1 MKTSNEIII
10 IGGGIIGLA
19 IAVELKLRGLNVTV
33 LSRNFQEAST
43 HAAAGMLAPR
53 AENLT
58 GVMLYLAL
66 ESLSIYP
73 EWVSKLEQ
81 ISGEDSDFNPCGI
94 IAPVY
99 QLPSLNI
106 QENQHH
112 SFWLDK
118 NAIEFYQP
126 QLSSEIVGGWWYP
139 EEGQVNPRRI
149 GRILLQ
155 VAQSLDID
163 IKEGVEA
170 IAFSR
175 YNGKIK
181 NVLTKSG
188 IFEGDLYILAGGA
201 WSGKLLPIPIRPIK
215 GEMLSL
221 KINPQNPLE
230 RVIFGENT
238 YLVPKNDGRL
248 IVGATSEDI
257 GWIGGNTAQGI
268 NNLLQRA
275 IKLYPPLANWE
286 INEIWYGYRPATPDE
301 MPILGYG
308 DSENLILATGHYRNG
323 ILLAPITAKLISD
336 VITGQNQDSLITHFS
351 YQRFSQTNKSN
362 TYKIN
367 NIPDSK
373 VLKSSENL
381 TNLNPESTST
391 SIIMNYPTPLNN
403 VNGNGNGNGD
413 KKFNF
418 ANTINLTT
426 DAENDILI
434 IAGRKFNS
442 RLLTGTGKYPSIESM
457 QKSVISSG
465 CEIVTVAVRR
475 VQNNAPGHEGLAE
488 ALDWSKIWMLPNTAG
503 CQTAEEAIR
512 VARLGREMAKLLGQ
526 EDNNFVKLEVIP
538 DAKYLLPDPIGTLQ
552 AAEQLVKE
560 GFAVL
565 PYINADPLLCKRLEE
580 VGCATVMP
588 LGSPIG
594 SGQGIKNE
602 ANIKIII
609 EQSQVPVVI
618 DAGIGLP
625 SEAAYGM
632 ELGADA
638 LLINS
643 AIALANNPPQMGKA
657 MKLAVEAG
665 RIAYQ
670 AGRMPIK
677 NYANASSPLTGVVK

>member
-10 IGGGIIGLA
+10 VGGGIIGLA
-19 IAVELKLRGLNVTV
+19 IAVELKLRGLNATV
-33 LSRNFQEAST
+33 LSRNFTEAAT

-53 AENLT
+53 AENLA
-58 GVMLYLAL
+58 GVMLDLAL

-81 ISGEDSDFNPCGI
+81 ISGEYSDFNPCGI

-99 QLPSLNI
+99 QLPSPNI
-106 QENQHH
+106 QENEHH
-112 SFWLDK
+112 SLWLDK

-139 EEGQVNPRRI
+139 EEGQINPRRVSK
-149 GRILLQ
+149 ILLQ

-201 WSGKLLPIPIRPIK
+201 WSGKLLPLPIRPIK

-308 DSENLILATGHYRNG
+308 DSNNLILATGHYRNG

-336 VITGQNQDSLITHFS
+336 LITGQNEDSLIRHFS
-351 YQRFSQTNKSN
+351 YQRFSQTKKANP
-362 TYKIN
+362 YKISN
-367 NIPDSK
+367 NQDSRI
-373 VLKSSENL
+373 LKSSENL
-381 TNLNPESTST
+381 TNLNQQSTST

-403 VNGNGNGNGD
+403 GNGNGKSD

-418 ANTINLTT
+418 TNTINLTT
-426 DAENDILI
+426 DVEDDSLI

-442 RLLTGTGKYPSIESM
+442 RLLIGTGKYPSIESM

-618 DAGIGLP
+618 DAGIGTP

>member
-1 MKTSNEIII
+1 MKTNNEIII

-19 IAVELKLRGLNVTV
+19 IAVDLKLRGLKVTV
-33 LSRNFQEAST
+33 LSRNFQEAAT
-43 HAAAGMLAPR
+43 RAAAGMLAPR
-53 AENLT
+53 AEKLT
-58 GVMLYLAL
+58 DVMLDLAL
-66 ESLSIYP
+66 QSLNLYP
-73 EWVSKLEQ
+73 EWISKLEQ
-81 ISGEDSDFNPCGI
+81 ISGEDTDFNPCGI

-99 QLPSLNI
+99 QLDDQNI
-106 QENQHH
+106 SQNQEHTI
-112 SFWLDK
+112 WLDENTIK
-118 NAIEFYQP
+118 YYQP
-126 QLSSEIVGGWWYP
+126 HLSTEVIGGWWYP
-139 EEGQVNPRRI
+139 EEGQVDPRLV
-149 GRILLQ
+149 GKILVQ
-155 VAQSLDID
+155 VANSLGVEL
-163 IKEGVEA
+163 KEGIEA

-175 YNGKIK
+175 QNGKVK
-181 NVLTKSG
+181 NLLTNHG

-201 WSGKLLPIPIRPIK
+201 WSGKLLPLPIRPIK

-221 KINPQNPLE
+221 NMNPQNPLA

-238 YLVPKNDGRL
+238 YLVPKKDGRL

-257 GWIGGNTAQGI
+257 GWITGNTAQGI
-268 NNLLQRA
+268 NTLLQRA
-275 IKLYPPLANWE
+275 IRLYPPSANWE
-286 INEIWYGYRPATPDE
+286 IKEIWSGFRPQVRDE
-301 MPILGYG
+301 MPILGIG
-308 DSENLILATGHYRNG
+308 DSSNLILATGHYRNG

-336 VITGQNQDSLITHFS
+336 LITAQNNHSLIQQFS
-351 YQRFSQTNKSN
+351 YQRFYNTNQLNSTIVNQKLTISSN
-362 TYKIN
+362 K
-367 NIPDSK
+367 P
-373 VLKSSENL
+373 LL
-381 TNLNPESTST
+381 STKT
-391 SIIMNYPTPLNN
+391 EHLQFTQETMNYSTPLI
-403 VNGNGNGNGD
+403 NGNGNNPL
-413 KKFNF
+413 NF
-418 ANTINLTT
+418 TQDNDLIDT
-426 DAENDILI
+426 DDSLI

-442 RLLTGTGKYPSIESM
+442 RLFTGTGKYPNIESM

-526 EDNNFVKLEVIP
+526 EDNNFIKLEVIP
-538 DAKYLLPDPIGTLQ
+538 DPKYLLPDPIGTLQ

-618 DAGIGLP
+618 DAGIGTP

-643 AIALANNPPQMGKA
+643 AIALAENPPQMGKA

-677 NYANASSPLTGVVK
+677 HYANASSPLTGVVK